1 MRNVIQWTLWIV
13 GLGLQFLVV
22 STLMAGAMRDYTAVF
37 VYAVILFFT
46 TIVEMLP
53 IVDQGRITVLS
64 ANIYWICEFFRQASM
79 VFVVLSF
86 VTRAV
91 PDEERRSMVRRALAV
106 VAVLFW
112 AMSFYI
118 QHSHNLQLW
127 MTNALR
133 NVSFGAA
140 LVNLSLWFFLIASKR
155 RDSTLLMITGGLG
168 LQMTGEAIGQ
178 SLRQLSPNTVL
189 VGGLMA
195 VFSHFLCLYI
205 WWQAFRR
212 KSVPS
217 DARETSHA
225 RAAQPMVSPHIEC
238 ITLGLPTAPE
248 TLQ

>member
-1 MRNVIQWTLWIV
+1 MRNLIQWTLWIV

-22 STLMAGAMRDYTAVF
+22 STLMAGPMRDYTAVF

-91 PDEERRSMVRRALAV
+91 PDEARRSMVRRALAI

-112 AMSFYI
+112 SISFYI
-118 QHSHNLQLW
+118 QYSYNLQLW

-140 LVNLSLWFFLIASKR
+140 MVNLSLWFVLIASKR

-189 VGGLMA
+189 IGGLMA

-205 WWQAFRR
+205 WWQAFRQQAIVSSSR
-212 KSVPS
+212 PS
-217 DARETSHA
+217 SQTRTAE
-225 RAAQPMVSPHIEC
+225 PMVSPHLER